1 MQFWIDKARVIQ
13 RPMGPNE
20 EAVSDRY
27 LLQTRELVR
36 VETDA
41 AGTEIC
47 WIMFAANWASL
58 MFIREWIAIVRGP
71 FTLKFFNL
79 GWFEEQYGTLAETQA
94 RIDQLIAKS
103 DIRFSSRVFTRDADV
118 HSKSMLPE
126 LTEAFEMGRA
136 DESKAV
142 VCVVDFDT
150 DRTEVAH
157 VGKDSAL
164 ASVWGDA
171 PMSYP
176 RQSGHSYDRVVSKP
190 YFDVVASGKPHHDH
204 VLAAMTQPDGDV
216 RWFGY
221 QRLIL
226 ANDTRFNGLPTV
238 SIVCQGGPVDIRIL

>member
-36 VETDA
+36 VETDP

-47 WIMFAANWASL
+47 WVMFAANWASL
-58 MFIREWIAIVRGP
+58 MFVREWIAILNGP
-71 FTLKFFNL
+71 FVLKFFNL
-79 GWFEEQYGTLAETQA
+79 GWFEERCATLAEAQS

-103 DIRFSSRVFTRDADV
+103 DIRFSSRVFTRDAELRRR
-118 HSKSMLPE
+118 SMLPE
-126 LTEAFEMGRA
+126 LAEAFESGSV
-136 DESKAV
+136 DENKAV
-142 VCVVDFDT
+142 VCLIDFET
-150 DRTEVAH
+150 ERTEVAH
-157 VGKDSAL
+157 VGRNSAL

-171 PMSYP
+171 PSSYP
-176 RQSGHSYDRVVSKP
+176 RQSGHSYDRVVSRP
-190 YFDVVASGKPHHDH
+190 YFEVASSGRPHHDH

-226 ANDTRFNGLPTV
+226 PNAKRVNGLPTV
-238 SIVCQGGPVDIRIL
+238 SIVCQGGPVDIRIV